1 MLLWLPLM
9 PLTIAEN
16 LRRVMKTRL
25 MDAVELSRRM
35 GYQDRAMVDHWL
47 AGRRAVSHR
56 NLIRI
61 AEVLGV
67 QVSEIDPAGT
77 AYTPSQR
84 QTRAAEKKQYING
97 SAAVA
102 NNIPPSQLTQV
113 AAPPPHPAGVEMG
126 PGDQALF
133 AQVEGAW
140 KLLRNDEERRA
151 FVEHVRTFVHES
163 TAPESLRKK
172 AVR

>member
-1 MLLWLPLM
+1 M

-16 LRRVMKTRL
+16 LRLVMKNRL
-25 MDAVELSRRM
+25 VDAVELSRRM

-56 NLIRI
+56 NLERI
-61 AEVLGV
+61 ARALGV

-84 QTRAAEKKQYING
+84 KTRAAEKKQYING
-97 SAAVA
+97 SSVVTSH
-102 NNIPPSQLTQV
+102 IPQSQLTHV
-113 AAPPPHPAGVEMG
+113 AAPPLSNRTGVDMG
-126 PGDQALF
+126 PGDLALF

-140 KLLRNDEERRA
+140 KLLRNDDERRA
-151 FVEHVRTFVHES
+151 FVEHVRGFVHQS
-163 TAPESLRKK
+163 TAPEPVRKK
-172 AVR
+172 ADRR